1 MTQQD
6 RPTKKTKSTETE
18 RTSALKRVAALPSTV
33 SVTAPADTADVKLKR
48 WFMRIWTAVGAIIL
62 IGVAIYLLNV
72 LALPVS
78 MIIWT
83 LLFIFMLRPLVN
95 GLADRGM
102 NRVLATTLSYIIMF
116 VVLAA
121 VCFLMFSPMFGL
133 PEQFRNLLSGIPTYA
148 DNITHWFN
156 TEYGKYAQ
164 WFENDT
170 MKNLIDNATSS
181 LSSWASG
188 MASGAATAMVDMS
201 AGVAN
206 AFMAIGFALVIAFW
220 FLMGL
225 PDLRNEIKRLLDSK
239 YYDDA
244 HFLHI
249 TFTRIMGG
257 YIKGMI
263 LQCLLIGVAC
273 GILFAIAGIPNAP
286 ALGVITGVL
295 NIIPIIGPWLGG
307 AAAAITAV
315 FVSPLTAV
323 IALIGTIVIQQFV
336 YTFISP
342 KIMSNSVD
350 VHPALTLIAMMFGT
364 AIGGAMSGILGS
376 LVGMLLAIP
385 AVAVMKSCF
394 VYYFEKRTGRQVVS
408 EDGVFF
414 KGTPQEDQDGAAHP
428 LMDATSSFEPVR
440 SKNGLIARFRKVE
453 HRKGKGAVEGEGTAK
468 AAIKGED
475 ASKNVTKSASAGR
488 GTHNGKN

>member
-1 MTQQD
+1 MSQHPGQQQA
-6 RPTKKTKSTETE
+6 TG
-18 RTSALKRVAALPSTV
+18 AA
-33 SVTAPADTADVKLKR
+33 TAPAETAPARAAALRRVASLPSMLASGGGTGK
-48 WFMRIWTAVGAIIL
+48 WFLRVWTAIGAIIL
-62 IGVAIYLLNV
+62 IGVTIYLLNV

-83 LLFIFMLRPLVN
+83 LVFIFMLRPIVN
-95 GLADRGM
+95 GLADKGV
-102 NRVLATTLSYIIMF
+102 NRAFATVLSYIIMF
-116 VVLAA
+116 AALAA
-121 VCFLMFSPMFGL
+121 VSFLMFSPMFGL
-133 PEQFRNLLSGIPTYA
+133 PDQFKDLIAGIPAFAANLTA
-148 DNITHWFN
+148 WVDA
-156 TEYGKYAQ
+156 EYTKYAH

-170 MKNLIDNATSS
+170 VKNFLDSAAASVS
-181 LSSWASG
+181 GWASDV
-188 MASGAATAMVDMS
+188 ASGAATAMVDVG

-206 AFMAIGFALVIAFW
+206 MFMAIGFALVIAFW
-220 FLMGL
+220 FLMEL
-225 PDLRNEIKRLLDSK
+225 PALRAELKRLLHPK

-263 LQCLLIGVAC
+263 LQCLLIGAAC
-273 GILFAIAGIPNAP
+273 GILFAVVGIPNAL

-315 FVSPLTAV
+315 FVSPVTAL
-323 IALIGTIVIQQFV
+323 IALAGTIVIQQFV

-342 KIMSNSVD
+342 KIMSSSVD
-350 VHPALTLIAMMFGT
+350 VHPALTLIAMMFGS
-364 AIGGAMSGILGS
+364 AIGGAMSGMLGS

-394 VYYFEKRTGRQVVS
+394 VYYFEKHTGRQAVS

-414 KGTPQEDQDGAAHP
+414 KGTPHDGEDGKAHP
-428 LMDATSSFEPVR
+428 LSDATSSFEPVKGR
-440 SKNGLIARFRKVE
+440 DRDGGLAARFRK
-453 HRKGKGAVEGEGTAK
+453 KGRHKQG
-468 AAIKGED
+468 
-475 ASKNVTKSASAGR
+475 
-488 GTHNGKN
+488 